1 MHINKGNALL
11 RGNPQGTHTERKGNA
26 VTGLNS
32 AELLLLMIVR
42 NNDFNIFNEKIK
54 RLLCIVD

>member
-32 AELLLLMIVR
+32 AELLLLLSWRVAML
-42 NNDFNIFNEKIK
+42 K
-54 RLLCIVD
+54 RCDHLF